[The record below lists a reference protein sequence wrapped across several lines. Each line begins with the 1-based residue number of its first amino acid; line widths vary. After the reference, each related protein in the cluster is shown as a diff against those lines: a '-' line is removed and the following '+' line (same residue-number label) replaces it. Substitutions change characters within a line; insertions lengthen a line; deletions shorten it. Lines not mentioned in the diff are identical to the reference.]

1 MTRTRKRSHIIRRIC
16 CVLCYN
22 HIDINNAQLHNERV
36 LNAEFV
42 FKSNSKLGRL
52 VRRYGRFS
60 KEKNVLC
67 PQFYTLKLILGLIKR
82 LIYLRD
88 LFSPEDRH
96 FVICSP
102 ELRIALGEK
111 EIHVA
116 DIRDKILSQVI
127 FRYRV
132 ENKTPK
138 PG

>member
-1 MTRTRKRSHIIRRIC
+1 M
-16 CVLCYN
+16 
-22 HIDINNAQLHNERV
+22 NNVQLLNERL

-67 PQFYTLKLILGLIKR
+67 PRFYTLKSIMGLIKR
-82 LIYLRD
+82 LLHLGD
-88 LFSPEDRH
+88 LFSPEDKH
-96 FVICSP
+96 IVICSP

>member
-1 MTRTRKRSHIIRRIC
+1 M
-16 CVLCYN
+16 
-22 HIDINNAQLHNERV
+22 NNAQLYNERV

-67 PQFYTLKLILGLIKR
+67 PRFYTLKLILGLIKR
-82 LIYLRD
+82 LIYLGD

-96 FVICSP
+96 IVICSP

-111 EIHVA
+111 QIHVA
-116 DIRDKILSQVI
+116 DIRNKILGQVI
-127 FRYRV
+127 FRYMV
-132 ENKTPK
+132 ENETPK

>member
-1 MTRTRKRSHIIRRIC
+1 M
-16 CVLCYN
+16 
-22 HIDINNAQLHNERV
+22 NNAQLYNEMV

-67 PQFYTLKLILGLIKR
+67 PRFYTLKSILGLIKR
-82 LIYLRD
+82 LIYLGD
-88 LFSPEDRH
+88 LLSPEDRH
-96 FVICSP
+96 IVICSP

>member
-1 MTRTRKRSHIIRRIC
+1 M
-16 CVLCYN
+16 
-22 HIDINNAQLHNERV
+22 NNALLHNEMV

-42 FKSNSKLGRL
+42 FKSNSKLGRM

-67 PQFYTLKLILGLIKR
+67 PRFYTLKMILGLIKR
-82 LIYLRD
+82 LIYLGD

-96 FVICSP
+96 IVICSP

-111 EIHVA
+111 QIHV
-116 DIRDKILSQVI
+116 DLVPNKILGQVI
-127 FRYRV
+127 FRYMM
-132 ENKTPK
+132 ENETPK